1 MLSATGVM
9 LAGYMAR
16 VVAGANPGEHKAL
29 VRTLEALLEDLSCSV
44 MDRKFV
50 LDIANRDPRISH
62 MLASSKSHVGPTRS
76 KSTVEEKEEG
86 HIHSSLA
93 TLREVVRRLGTKHR
107 DKIYLRRMEVICL
120 EPGFE
125 QFVDT
130 ADRIQAL
137 ALQAL
142 GGQVARQSCVPEGIP
157 WASGAIRL
165 LDSACGV
172 RGRYND
178 FMSILAQKSGA
189 DFEPAPMKGLFRLS
203 EKLWLRPME
212 GNNKLHL

>member
-1 MLSATGVM
+1 M

-16 VVAGANPGEHKAL
+16 VVAGANSGEQKVL
-29 VRTLEALLEDLSCSV
+29 VRNLEGLLEDLSCSD

-50 LDIANRDPRISH
+50 LGIANRHPRISR
-62 MLASSKSHVGPTRS
+62 MLSTYKSRMS
-76 KSTVEEKEEG
+76 LFKSTVEEKEEG
-86 HIHSSLA
+86 RAHSSLA
-93 TLREVVRRLGTKHR
+93 RLREVVRGLGTKHR

-125 QFVDT
+125 QFIDN
-130 ADRIQAL
+130 ADRVQAL

-189 DFEPAPMKGLFRLS
+189 DFHSAPMKGLFRLS

-212 GNNKLHL
+212 GNNMFHL